1 MTYLFGT
8 TFFHKTAFDVP
19 VSTNDKQYL
28 IFLAGKF
35 LKFGTQKILRFM
47 EYFLGENLKLV
58 SAIFY
63 KIFISHKMIALEKL

>member
-8 TFFHKTAFDVP
+8 TFFRKTAFDVP

-35 LKFGTQKILRFM
+35 LKFGTQKILKKQQ
-47 EYFLGENLKLV
+47 KLV
-58 SAIFY
+58 KSHYLLWNTYHLWNIF
-63 KIFISHKMIALEKL
+63 

>member
-28 IFLAGKF
+28 IFFAGKF
-35 LKFGTQKILRFM
+35 LKFGTQKIFKKQQ
-47 EYFLGENLKLV
+47 KLV
-58 SAIFY
+58 KSRYLLWNTYHLWDIF
-63 KIFISHKMIALEKL
+63 

>member
-35 LKFGTQKILRFM
+35 LKFGTQKILKKQQ
-47 EYFLGENLKLV
+47 KLMK
-58 SAIFY
+58 SHYPLWNTYHLWNIF
-63 KIFISHKMIALEKL
+63 